1 MSFKV
6 EKDLHMV
13 PLIEL
18 EVQKDDKKV
27 EKVVLLEK
35 SYYYLG
41 QHKKNDV
48 VLAHPSI
55 SRRHAVIFVN

>member
-1 MSFKV
+1 
-6 EKDLHMV
+6 MV

-18 EVQKDDKKV
+18 EVQKDDRKV